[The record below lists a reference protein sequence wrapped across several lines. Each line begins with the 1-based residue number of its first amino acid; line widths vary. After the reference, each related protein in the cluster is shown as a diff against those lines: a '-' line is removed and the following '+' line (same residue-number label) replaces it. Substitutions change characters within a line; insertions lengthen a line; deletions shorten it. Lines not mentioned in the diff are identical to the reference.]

1 MRVFPPSNNNPSNPP
16 TTVLPTYSPIK
27 PWWQVSSRF
36 LQTPLKTMIPPPQ
49 KLSKMAKVLD
59 LNNVSNKSR
68 CQIINWRIFWVKS
81 RKHKILFFFST
92 SVLNNNQFNKVICWT
107 SGPAALVWNRSCQGP
122 EAPWFQLTEWSCLGF
137 HSAPDVQLWLII
149 FELVPSFFV
158 HTHYK
163 SNILWEITKKA

>member
-1 MRVFPPSNNNPSNPP
+1 M
-16 TTVLPTYSPIK
+16 PIWRAYQHNK
-27 PWWQVSSRF
+27 NKINRAGNSDEWRTQNC
-36 LQTPLKTMIPPPQ
+36 PPQ
-49 KLSKMAKVLD
+49 NCPPKGI
-59 LNNVSNKSR
+59 SR
-68 CQIINWRIFWVKS
+68 AGNSEGNPEALLWTMFLTCQDE
-81 RKHKILFFFST
+81 ILFFFST

-107 SGPAALVWNRSCQGP
+107 SGPAALVWNRSCQRP
-122 EAPWFQLTEWSCLGF
+122 EAPGFQLTEWSCLGF